1 MRIKTLLTFPLV
13 LGIVANAFSQ
23 VDRAKQMQEAGDLSA
38 QVIKLYTE
46 KKFDEAVPLA
56 QKAVE
61 IRKAILTPN
70 DPAIATAL
78 VNLGELYLVTKKDR
92 EAEASLK
99 EALSILDAQSSPE
112 QMTLS
117 RLLDNLAYL
126 RIRKHD
132 FQGAEPLL
140 LRSLKIQ
147 EEQLG
152 PTHARTIEAMKD
164 YACLEIRN
172 ALPEPRRDKD
182 ESRLSDAEIQKR
194 SIKMRADCWLYGF
207 DQDCEKHSYV
217 QRHDNITNVLN
228 GKAVRLMTPPY
239 PIDARQKQLSG
250 RGFVAVRIDELGNV
264 SAAKSV
270 CGGYA
275 ELNAV
280 GVVAARSSKFT
291 PTSINGKP
299 TYVNGIIIYNFVA
312 Q

>member
-1 MRIKTLLTFPLV
+1 MI
-13 LGIVANAFSQ
+13 AFVTNVSSQ
-23 VDRAKQMQEAGDLSA
+23 TDRAKQVQEASDLSA
-38 QVIKLYTE
+38 QVVKLYAE

-78 VNLGELYLVTKKDR
+78 INLGELYLVTKKDR
-92 EAEASLK
+92 DAEEMLK
-99 EALSILDAQSSPE
+99 EALSIVESQGSPE
-112 QMTLS
+112 QMTIS

-132 FQGAEPLL
+132 FPAAEPLL

-152 PTHARTIEAMKD
+152 PTNARTIEAMKD

-172 ALPEPRRDKD
+172 ALPEPRKDKD
-182 ESRLSDAEIQKR
+182 ETKLSDAEIEKR

-217 QRHDNITNVLN
+217 QRHETMKVLN
-228 GKAVRLMTPPY
+228 GQAVRLMTPPY
-239 PIDARQKQLSG
+239 PIEARQKHLSG
-250 RGFVAVRIDELGNV
+250 RVFVAVRIDELGNV

-280 GVVAARSSKFT
+280 GVIAARSSKFT
-291 PTSINGKP
+291 PTSVNGKLI
-299 TYVNGIIIYNFVA
+299 YVNGIIIYNFVA